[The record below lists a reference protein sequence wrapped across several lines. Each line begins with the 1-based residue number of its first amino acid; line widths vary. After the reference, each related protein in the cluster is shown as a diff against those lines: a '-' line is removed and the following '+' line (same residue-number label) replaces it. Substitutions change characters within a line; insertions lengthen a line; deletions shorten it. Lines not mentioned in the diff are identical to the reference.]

1 MAHIVADITKSHS
14 TIWILKIERCDSQN
28 SDLGREYK
36 VGEAKFHVFSVQNS
50 KNELFLIVFGKNYDC
65 SIRTAAYKVFQR
77 SNSKPKKEKYV
88 QKVQKHR
95 K

>member
-1 MAHIVADITKSHS
+1 MEFKPLI
-14 TIWILKIERCDSQN
+14 
-28 SDLGREYK
+28 REYE
-36 VGEAKFHVFSVQNS
+36 VGEAQFHVFSVQNS
-50 KNELFLIVFGKNYDC
+50 KNELFLIVFSKNYDC

-77 SNSKPKKEKYV
+77 SNSERKKEKYV

>member
-1 MAHIVADITKSHS
+1 MTM
-14 TIWILKIERCDSQN
+14 T
-28 SDLGREYK
+28 REYEA
-36 VGEAKFHVFSVQNS
+36 GEAQFHDFSVQNS
-50 KNELFLIVFGKNYDC
+50 KNELFLIVFGKNDDC
-65 SIRTAAYKVFQR
+65 SYKVFQR

>member
-1 MAHIVADITKSHS
+1 MVNFWASPVFLPQSLVDI
-14 TIWILKIERCDSQN
+14 
-28 SDLGREYK
+28 REYK
-36 VGEAKFHVFSVQNS
+36 VGEAKFHIFSVQNS
-50 KNELFLIVFGKNYDC
+50 KNELFLIEFGKNYDC

>member
-1 MAHIVADITKSHS
+1 MQTC
-14 TIWILKIERCDSQN
+14 RRYCDVN
-28 SDLGREYK
+28 PTPADLGGIREYE
-36 VGEAKFHVFSVQNS
+36 VGEAQFHGFSVQNS
-50 KNELFLIVFGKNYDC
+50 KNKLFLIVFGKNYDC